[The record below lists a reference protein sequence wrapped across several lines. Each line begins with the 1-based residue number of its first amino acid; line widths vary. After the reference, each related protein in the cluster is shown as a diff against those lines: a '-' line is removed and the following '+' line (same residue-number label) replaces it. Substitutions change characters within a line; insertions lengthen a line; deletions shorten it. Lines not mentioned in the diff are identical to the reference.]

1 MELHRIGEG
10 QLRISLSAD
19 DMDYY
24 QLNSET
30 MDYDDTATRSAFWR
44 ILDRA
49 KKQTGFDAARD
60 RVLIQVF
67 PRKSGGCEM
76 YVTKAAPNKQEEQ
89 NPIKND
95 RALPGSTAHVTGE
108 EQAKNTTPGMA
119 QTTNT
124 TDTAKHQTAQRTA
137 MLVQCTYAF
146 DDPESLLLCCAL
158 LCGTYH
164 GKSEAWYEPLSDGGE
179 RYYLI
184 LWENTNNRDTW
195 PGTAVCLS
203 EFAGRCNQVCM
214 PYIREHAHRIAACHA
229 VEKLAVLH

>member
-1 MELHRIGEG
+1 
-10 QLRISLSAD
+10 
-19 DMDYY
+19 MDYY

-76 YVTKAAPNKQEEQ
+76 YVTKAAPNKQEER

-95 RALPGSTAHVTGE
+95 PSPARFPGTCNRRGASKKYNAGY
-108 EQAKNTTPGMA
+108 G
-119 QTTNT
+119 TNNEYNRYSKT
-124 TDTAKHQTAQRTA
+124 STAQRTA
-137 MLVQCTYAF
+137 LLVQCTYAF

-184 LWENTNNRDTW
+184 LWENTNERDTW
-195 PGTAVCLS
+195 RVPLYVFPNLPDAVI
-203 EFAGRCNQVCM
+203 RCACPTFGSMPIASLRAMQWKNWRPCTDAFGKGCSMISIKLVCTSS
-214 PYIREHAHRIAACHA
+214 
-229 VEKLAVLH
+229 